1 MRVEHVNAA
10 LRALPGAPRP
20 GEDLVRAVPALAGTP
35 CESALHRLFA
45 TDAAP
50 VEAHPPARG
59 GHTRHASRS
68 ALFRLADDPGAAP
81 LVAMLGLEGDG
92 ERAARAA
99 LAAQRRELD
108 ELRLHHSRSAR
119 WLDAVAQIAD
129 ALQREPDPR
138 AAIETGL
145 EALVR

>member
-1 MRVEHVNAA
+1 VVEQLPVPVVVLSGPAPMRVEHVNAA

-50 VEAHPPARG
+50 VEAHHPAWG

-68 ALFRLADDPGAAP
+68 ALFPLAGDAGACCAP
-81 LVAMLGLEGDG
+81 SE
-92 ERAARAA
+92 
-99 LAAQRRELD
+99 
-108 ELRLHHSRSAR
+108 AR
-119 WLDAVAQIAD
+119 WAS
-129 ALQREPDPR
+129 RCCG
-138 AAIETGL
+138 TGS
-145 EALVR
+145 